1 MTNKPSSLPS
11 TEENKVSP
19 TFPLMKI
26 NFILMACAAV
36 VIVVGFLLMLGS
48 PSGKEFNP
56 DIFSVRR
63 VVVGPTIALLGFIF
77 MGFGIIYKGKK

>member
-1 MTNKPSSLPS
+1 MNNNIPRLPDS
-11 TEENKVSP
+11 RAENQR

-26 NFILMACAAV
+26 NFILMAIAAV
-36 VIVVGFLLMLGS
+36 VIIIGFLLMLGA
-48 PSGKEFNP
+48 PSGDVFNA

-63 VVVGPTIALLGFIF
+63 TVVGPTIAFLGFIF

>member
-1 MTNKPSSLPS
+1 MNNNIPRLPDS
-11 TEENKVSP
+11 RAENKR

-26 NFILMACAAV
+26 NFILMAIAAV
-36 VIVVGFLLMLGS
+36 VIIIGFLLMLGA
-48 PSGKEFNP
+48 PSGDVFNA

-63 VVVGPTIALLGFIF
+63 TVVGPTIAFLGFIF